1 MVSMAG
7 LHALTA
13 ELHAG
18 MLSLAIACILLVL
31 GAQIVVRLRNRLPQ
45 RIVGWA
51 IIVRGYAEPAGYVAA
66 ILGVLALVVSAWTGM
81 YAWPLDV
88 LMDLD
93 LVRNKILLTA

>member
-18 MLSLAIACILLVL
+18 MLTLAFACIMIVL
-31 GAQIVVRLRNRLPQ
+31 AAQIVVRLRDWMPS

-81 YAWPLDV
+81 YA
-88 LMDLD
+88 
-93 LVRNKILLTA
+93 